1 MSSRDFDLAISQRPL
16 TMAPS
21 FNSPKQELEQGICG
35 QHGWSSVYYQQKG
48 SMRWGVEVRWGEGP
62 RNGHVFVSDD
72 VSDAGSKAGVKKGHA
87 AAATV
92 AIAGLRD
99 ILDAANSKPTR
110 TIEEA
115 YGAHFDSTCVVM
127 SGPEGW
133 AQFWEMNPTYVAID
147 VEGNQV
153 TPPVLV
159 QVCVSTVH
167 GGSLCLL
174 EIPNIDGLSGDM
186 IRLLRDDRIVKI
198 ICDGTS
204 GADRRSL
211 GIDVD
216 LDNQVDLE
224 NITSSLM
231 GATGVQRGLARIL
244 NLAWP
249 QKAVRVT
256 KDQRDKKSVFFFAAI
271 EQGKKPRLKAL
282 DEIPDRI
289 RRYAAM
295 DAWCTM
301 MAYLGLRQVAQHEGK
316 IVPVLMI

>member
-1 MSSRDFDLAISQRPL
+1 
-16 TMAPS
+16 MAPS

-35 QHGWSSVYYQQKG
+35 QHGWSSRYYQDG
-48 SMRWGVEVRWGEGP
+48 TMRWCVEVRWGAGP
-62 RNGHVFVSDD
+62 RNGRVFVSDD

-99 ILDAANSKPTR
+99 IVDAANSKPTQ

-115 YGAHFDSTCVVM
+115 YGAHFDSTCSVM

-133 AQFWEMNPTYVAID
+133 AQFWKMNPTYVAID

-159 QVCVSTVH
+159 QVCISTEH
-167 GGSLCLL
+167 GHTDASARSLCLL
-174 EIPNIDGLSGDM
+174 ETPNIEGLSDDM
-186 IRLLRDDRIVKI
+186 IRLLRDPNITKI

-211 GIDVD
+211 GIDAS
-216 LDNQVDLE
+216 DNYADLE
-224 NITSSLM
+224 DITSSLM

-249 QKAVRVT
+249 HQAVRVT
-256 KDQRDKKSVFFFAAI
+256 KDQKDKKSVFFFAAI
-271 EQGKKPRLKAL
+271 EQGKKPRLKGL

-301 MAYLGLRQVAQHEGK
+301 MGYLGLRQVAQDEGLGAR
-316 IVPVLMI
+316 VHAALF

>member
-1 MSSRDFDLAISQRPL
+1 
-16 TMAPS
+16 MAPS

-35 QHGWSSVYYQQKG
+35 QHGWSSRYYQDG
-48 SMRWGVEVRWGEGP
+48 TMRWCVEVRWGAGP
-62 RNGHVFVSDD
+62 RNGRVFVSDD
-72 VSDAGSKAGVKKGHA
+72 VSDAGSKPGVKKGHA

-99 ILDAANSKPTR
+99 IVDAANSKPTQ

-115 YGAHFDSTCVVM
+115 YGAHFDSTCSVM

-133 AQFWEMNPTYVAID
+133 AKLWEMNPTYVAID

-159 QVCVSTVH
+159 QVCISTEH
-167 GGSLCLL
+167 GHTDASARSLCLL
-174 EIPNIDGLSGDM
+174 EIPNSHGLSGDL
-186 IRLLRDDRIVKI
+186 RKLLRDPRIMKI
-198 ICDGTS
+198 FCDGTS

-211 GIDVD
+211 GIDAS
-216 LDNQVDLE
+216 DNYADLE
-224 NITSSLM
+224 DITSSLM

-249 QKAVRVT
+249 HQAVRVT
-256 KDQRDKKSVFFFAAI
+256 KDQKDKKSVFFFAAI
-271 EQGKKPRLKAL
+271 EQGKKPRLKGL

-295 DAWCTM
+295 DAWCTW
-301 MAYLGLRQVAQHEGK
+301 MAYLGLRQVAQREGK
-316 IVPVLMI
+316 IVPGLLI

>member
-1 MSSRDFDLAISQRPL
+1 
-16 TMAPS
+16 MAPS

-35 QHGWSSVYYQQKG
+35 QHGWSSRYFQDG
-48 SMRWGVEVRWGEGP
+48 ASRWCVEVRWGAGQREG
-62 RNGHVFVSDD
+62 GIFVSDD

-99 ILDAANSKPTR
+99 IVDAANSKPTQ

-115 YGAHFDSTCVVM
+115 YGAHFDSTCSVM

-133 AQFWEMNPTYVAID
+133 AQFWKMNPTYVAID

-159 QVCVSTVH
+159 QVCVSTVN
-167 GGSLCLL
+167 GGTLCLL
-174 EIPNIDGLSGDM
+174 ETPNIEGLSDDM

-295 DAWCTM
+295 DAWCTW

>member
-1 MSSRDFDLAISQRPL
+1 
-16 TMAPS
+16 MAPS

-35 QHGWSSVYYQQKG
+35 QHGWSTHYYQNGTMK
-48 SMRWGVEVRWGEGP
+48 WCVEVKWGAGP
-62 RNGHVFVSDD
+62 REGRVFVSDD
-72 VSDAGSKAGVKKGHA
+72 EFYDLSKAGVKKGHA

-99 ILDAANSKPTR
+99 IVDAANSKPTR

-115 YGAHFDSTCVVM
+115 YGAHFDSMCVVM

-133 AQFWEMNPTYVAID
+133 AKLWEMNPTYVAID

-159 QVCVSTVH
+159 QVCVSTVQ
-167 GGSLCLL
+167 GEFCLL
-174 EIPNIDGLSGDM
+174 EIPNSHGLSGDL
-186 IRLLRDDRIVKI
+186 RKLLRDPRIMKI
-198 ICDGTS
+198 FCDGTS

-224 NITSSLM
+224 DITSSLM

-249 QKAVRVT
+249 HQPVRVT
-256 KDQRDKKSVFFFAAI
+256 KDPKDKKSVFFFAAI
-271 EQGKKPRLKAL
+271 EQGKKPRLKGL

-301 MAYLGLRQVAQHEGK
+301 MAFIGLKQVAQEER
-316 IVPVLMI
+316 VLRDFRASY

>member
-1 MSSRDFDLAISQRPL
+1 
-16 TMAPS
+16 MAPS

-35 QHGWSSVYYQQKG
+35 QHGWSSRYFQDGASK
-48 SMRWGVEVRWGEGP
+48 WCVEVRWGAGP
-62 RNGHVFVSDD
+62 HKYAFVSND

-92 AIAGLRD
+92 AIAGLRYIVD
-99 ILDAANSKPTR
+99 EANSKPTR

-115 YGAHFDSTCVVM
+115 YGAHFDSTCSVM

-133 AQFWEMNPTYVAID
+133 AQFWKMNPTYVAID

-159 QVCVSTVH
+159 QVCVHTVH

-174 EIPNIDGLSGDM
+174 ETPNIHGLSDDM
-186 IRLLRDDRIVKI
+186 IRLLRDPNITKI

-211 GIDVD
+211 GIDAS
-216 LDNQVDLE
+216 DNYADLE
-224 NITSSLM
+224 DITSSLM

-249 QKAVRVT
+249 HQAVRVT
-256 KDQRDKKSVFFFAAI
+256 KDQKDKKSVFFFAAI
-271 EQGKKPRLKAL
+271 DQGKKPRLKGL

-295 DAWCTM
+295 DAWCTW

>member
-1 MSSRDFDLAISQRPL
+1 
-16 TMAPS
+16 MAPS

-35 QHGWSSVYYQQKG
+35 QHGWSSRYFQDG
-48 SMRWGVEVRWGEGP
+48 ASRWCVEVRWGAGQREG
-62 RNGHVFVSDD
+62 GIFVSDD

-99 ILDAANSKPTR
+99 IVDAANSKPTQ

-115 YGAHFDSTCVVM
+115 YGAHFDSTCSVM

-133 AQFWEMNPTYVAID
+133 AQFWKMNPTYVAID

-159 QVCVSTVH
+159 QVCVHTVH

-174 EIPNIDGLSGDM
+174 ETPNIHGLSDDM
-186 IRLLRDDRIVKI
+186 IRLLRDPRIAKI
-198 ICDGTS
+198 FCDGTS

-211 GIDVD
+211 GIDAS
-216 LDNQVDLE
+216 DNYADLE
-224 NITSSLM
+224 DITSSLM

-249 QKAVRVT
+249 HQAVRVT
-256 KDQRDKKSVFFFAAI
+256 KDQKDKKSVFFFAAI
-271 EQGKKPRLKAL
+271 EQGKKPRLKGL

-301 MAYLGLRQVAQHEGK
+301 MGYLGLRQVAQDEGLGAS
-316 IVPVLMI
+316 VHAALF

>member
-1 MSSRDFDLAISQRPL
+1 
-16 TMAPS
+16 MAPS

-35 QHGWSSVYYQQKG
+35 QHGWSSRYFQDG
-48 SMRWGVEVRWGEGP
+48 ASRWCVEVRWGAGQREG
-62 RNGHVFVSDD
+62 GIFVSDD

-99 ILDAANSKPTR
+99 IVDAANSKPTQ

-115 YGAHFDSTCVVM
+115 YGAHFDSTCSVM

-133 AQFWEMNPTYVAID
+133 AQFWKMNPTYVAID

-174 EIPNIDGLSGDM
+174 EIPNIEGLSDDM
-186 IRLLRDDRIVKI
+186 IRLLRDKRITKI

-211 GIDVD
+211 GIDAS
-216 LDNQVDLE
+216 DNYADLE
-224 NITSSLM
+224 DITSSLM

-249 QKAVRVT
+249 QNVVRVT
-256 KDQRDKKSVFFFAAI
+256 KDQRDKSSVFFFAAI
-271 EQGKKPRLKAL
+271 EQGKKPRLKGL
-282 DEIPDRI
+282 DEIPGRI

-301 MAYLGLRQVAQHEGK
+301 KAYLGLKQVAQREGYAW
-316 IVPVLMI
+316 LNSAASQTYR

>member
-1 MSSRDFDLAISQRPL
+1 
-16 TMAPS
+16 MAPS

-35 QHGWSSVYYQQKG
+35 QHGWSSRYFQDG
-48 SMRWGVEVRWGEGP
+48 ASRWCVEVRWGAGQREG
-62 RNGHVFVSDD
+62 GIFVSDD

-99 ILDAANSKPTR
+99 IVDAANSKPTQ

-115 YGAHFDSTCVVM
+115 YGAHFDSMCVVM

-133 AQFWEMNPTYVAID
+133 AKLWEMNPTYVAID

-174 EIPNIDGLSGDM
+174 EIPNIEGLSDDM
-186 IRLLRDDRIVKI
+186 IRMLRDKRITKI

-211 GIDVD
+211 GIDAS
-216 LDNQVDLE
+216 DNYADLE
-224 NITSSLM
+224 DITSSLM
-231 GATGVQRGLARIL
+231 GVTGVQRGLARIL

-249 QKAVRVT
+249 QNVVRVT
-256 KDQRDKKSVFFFAAI
+256 KDQRDKSSVFFFAAI
-271 EQGKKPRLKAL
+271 EQGKKPRLKGL
-282 DEIPDRI
+282 DEIPGRI

-301 MAYLGLRQVAQHEGK
+301 KAYLGLKQVAQREGYAW
-316 IVPVLMI
+316 LNSALLL

>member
-1 MSSRDFDLAISQRPL
+1 
-16 TMAPS
+16 MAPS

-35 QHGWSSVYYQQKG
+35 QHGWSSRYYQDDA
-48 SMRWGVEVRWGEGP
+48 SRWCVEVRWGAGP
-62 RNGHVFVSDD
+62 RNGRVFVSDD

-99 ILDAANSKPTR
+99 IIDAANSKPTQ

-115 YGAHFDSTCVVM
+115 YGAHFDSTCSVM

-133 AQFWEMNPTYVAID
+133 ARFWEMNPTYVAID

-159 QVCVSTVH
+159 QVCISTVH

-211 GIDVD
+211 GINVD

-224 NITSSLM
+224 DITSSLM

-256 KDQRDKKSVFFFAAI
+256 KDQRDKSSVFFFAAI
-271 EQGKKPRLKAL
+271 EQGKKPRLKGL
-282 DEIPDRI
+282 DEIPGRI

-295 DAWCTM
+295 DAWCTW
-301 MAYLGLRQVAQHEGK
+301 MAYLKLRQMAQHEGK
-316 IVPVLMI
+316 SIYALLP

>member
-1 MSSRDFDLAISQRPL
+1 
-16 TMAPS
+16 MAPS
-21 FNSPKQELEQGICG
+21 FKSPKQELEQGICG
-35 QHGWSSVYYQQKG
+35 QHGWSSRYYQDDA
-48 SMRWGVEVRWGEGP
+48 SRWCVEVRWGAPLP
-62 RNGHVFVSDD
+62 RNGRVFVSDD

-99 ILDAANSKPTR
+99 IVDAANSKPTR

-115 YGAHFDSTCVVM
+115 YGAHFDSTCSVM

-133 AQFWEMNPTYVAID
+133 AQFWKMNPTYVAID

-159 QVCVSTVH
+159 QVCISTEH
-167 GGSLCLL
+167 GHTDASARSLCLL
-174 EIPNIDGLSGDM
+174 EIPNSHGLSGDL
-186 IRLLRDDRIVKI
+186 RKLLRDPRIMKI
-198 ICDGTS
+198 FCDGTS

-211 GIDVD
+211 GIDAS
-216 LDNQVDLE
+216 DNYADLE
-224 NITSSLM
+224 DITSSLM

-249 QKAVRVT
+249 QNVVRVT
-256 KDQRDKKSVFFFAAI
+256 KDQRDKSSVFFFAAI
-271 EQGKKPRLKAL
+271 EQGKKPRLKGL
-282 DEIPDRI
+282 DEIPGRI

-301 MAYLGLRQVAQHEGK
+301 KAYLGLKQVAQREGYAW
-316 IVPVLMI
+316 LNSALLL

>member
-1 MSSRDFDLAISQRPL
+1 
-16 TMAPS
+16 MAPS

-35 QHGWSSVYYQQKG
+35 QHGWSSSYFQAP
-48 SMRWGVEVRWGEGP
+48 SSRWCVEVRWGVGP
-62 RNGHVFVSDD
+62 RNGRVFVSDD
-72 VSDAGSKAGVKKGHA
+72 VSDGASKAGVKKGHA

-99 ILDAANSKPTR
+99 IVYAANSKQTL

-115 YGAHFDSTCVVM
+115 FGAQFDHTCVVM

-133 AQFWEMNPTYVAID
+133 AKLWEINPTEVFVD

-159 QVCVSTVH
+159 QVCVPFRNVYDDTTEQPH
-167 GGSLCLL
+167 RSLCLL
-174 EIPNIDGLSGDM
+174 EVPNVHGLSDDM
-186 IRLLRDDRIVKI
+186 RRLLGDQSITKVF
-198 ICDGTS
+198 CDGTS

-211 GIDVD
+211 GIDD
-216 LDNQVDLE
+216 SDNYVDLE
-224 NITSSLM
+224 DITSSLV
-231 GATGVQRGLARIL
+231 GATGVNRGLARIM

-249 QKAVRVT
+249 DPAVRAT
-256 KDQRDKKSVFFFAAI
+256 KDTRDKESVLFFAAI
-271 EQGKKPRLKAL
+271 EQGKKPRPKEL
-282 DEIPDRI
+282 DDIPDRV

-301 MAYLGLRQVAQHEGK
+301 TAYRGLRRQAQHEGL
-316 IVPVLMI
+316 PMTN

>member
-1 MSSRDFDLAISQRPL
+1 
-16 TMAPS
+16 MAPS

-35 QHGWSSVYYQQKG
+35 QHGWSSRYFQDG
-48 SMRWGVEVRWGEGP
+48 ASRWCVEVRWGAGQREG
-62 RNGHVFVSDD
+62 GIFVSDD

-99 ILDAANSKPTR
+99 IVDAANSKPTR

-115 YGAHFDSTCVVM
+115 YGAHFDSTCSVM

-133 AQFWEMNPTYVAID
+133 AQFWKMNPTYVAID

-174 EIPNIDGLSGDM
+174 EIPNIEGLSDDM
-186 IRLLRDDRIVKI
+186 IRLLRDKRITKI

-211 GIDVD
+211 GIDAS
-216 LDNQVDLE
+216 DNYADLE
-224 NITSSLM
+224 DITSSLM
-231 GATGVQRGLARIL
+231 GVTGVQRGLARIL

-249 QKAVRVT
+249 QNVVRVT
-256 KDQRDKKSVFFFAAI
+256 KDQRDKSSVFFFAAI
-271 EQGKKPRLKAL
+271 EQGKKPRLKGL

-295 DAWCTM
+295 DAWCTW
-301 MAYLGLRQVAQHEGK
+301 MAYLKLRQMAQHEGK
-316 IVPVLMI
+316 SIYALLP

>member
-1 MSSRDFDLAISQRPL
+1 
-16 TMAPS
+16 MAPS

-35 QHGWSSVYYQQKG
+35 QHGWSSRYFQDG
-48 SMRWGVEVRWGEGP
+48 ASRWCVEVRWGAGQREG
-62 RNGHVFVSDD
+62 GIFVSDD

-99 ILDAANSKPTR
+99 IVDAANSKPTQ

-115 YGAHFDSTCVVM
+115 YGAHFDSTCSVM

-133 AQFWEMNPTYVAID
+133 ARFWEMNPTYVAID

-159 QVCVSTVH
+159 QMCVSTVH

-174 EIPNIDGLSGDM
+174 EIPNIEGLSDDM
-186 IRLLRDDRIVKI
+186 IRMLRDKRITKI

-211 GIDVD
+211 GIDAS
-216 LDNQVDLE
+216 DNYADLE
-224 NITSSLM
+224 DITSSLM
-231 GATGVQRGLARIL
+231 GVTGVQRGLARIL

-249 QKAVRVT
+249 QNVVRVT
-256 KDQRDKKSVFFFAAI
+256 KDQRDKSSVFFFAAI
-271 EQGKKPRLKAL
+271 EQGKKPRLKGL
-282 DEIPDRI
+282 DEIPGRI

-301 MAYLGLRQVAQHEGK
+301 KAYLGLKQVAQREGYAW
-316 IVPVLMI
+316 LNSALLL

>member
-1 MSSRDFDLAISQRPL
+1 
-16 TMAPS
+16 MAPS

-35 QHGWSSVYYQQKG
+35 QHGWSSRYFQDGASK
-48 SMRWGVEVRWGEGP
+48 WCVEVRWGAGP
-62 RNGHVFVSDD
+62 RNGRVFVSDD
-72 VSDAGSKAGVKKGHA
+72 ESDAGSKPGVKKGHA

-99 ILDAANSKPTR
+99 IVDAANSKPTQ

-115 YGAHFDSTCVVM
+115 YGAHFDSTCSVM

-133 AQFWEMNPTYVAID
+133 AKLWEMNPTYVAID

-159 QVCVSTVH
+159 QVCVSTVN

-174 EIPNIDGLSGDM
+174 ETPNIEGLSDDM

-224 NITSSLM
+224 DITSSLM

-249 QKAVRVT
+249 HQPVRVT
-256 KDQRDKKSVFFFAAI
+256 KDPKDKKSVFFFAAI
-271 EQGKKPRLKAL
+271 EQGKKPRLKGL

-301 MAYLGLRQVAQHEGK
+301 MAFIGLKQVAQEER
-316 IVPVLMI
+316 VLRDFRANY

>member
-1 MSSRDFDLAISQRPL
+1 
-16 TMAPS
+16 MAPS

-35 QHGWSSVYYQQKG
+35 QHGWSSRYFQDG
-48 SMRWGVEVRWGEGP
+48 ASRWCVEVRWGAGQREG
-62 RNGHVFVSDD
+62 GIFVSDD

-99 ILDAANSKPTR
+99 IVDAANSKPTQ

-115 YGAHFDSTCVVM
+115 YGAHFDSTCSVM

-133 AQFWEMNPTYVAID
+133 AQFWKMNPTYVAID

-174 EIPNIDGLSGDM
+174 EIPNIEGLSDDM
-186 IRLLRDDRIVKI
+186 IRLLRDKRITKI

-211 GIDVD
+211 GIDAS
-216 LDNQVDLE
+216 DNYADLE
-224 NITSSLM
+224 DITSSLM
-231 GATGVQRGLARIL
+231 GVTGVQRGLARIL

-249 QKAVRVT
+249 QNVVRVT
-256 KDQRDKKSVFFFAAI
+256 KDQRDKSSVFFFAAI
-271 EQGKKPRLKAL
+271 EQGKKPRLKGL
-282 DEIPDRI
+282 DEIPGRI

-295 DAWCTM
+295 DAWCTW
-301 MAYLGLRQVAQHEGK
+301 MAYLKLRQMAQHEGK
-316 IVPVLMI
+316 SIYALLP

>member
-1 MSSRDFDLAISQRPL
+1 
-16 TMAPS
+16 MAPS

-48 SMRWGVEVRWGEGP
+48 SMRWGVEVRWGAGP
-62 RNGHVFVSDD
+62 GNGHVFVSDD

-92 AIAGLRD
+92 AIAGLRY
-99 ILDAANSKPTR
+99 IVDAANSKPTQ

-115 YGAHFDSTCVVM
+115 YGAHFDSMCVVM

-133 AQFWEMNPTYVAID
+133 AKLWEMNPTYVAID

-159 QVCVSTVH
+159 QVCVSTVN

-174 EIPNIDGLSGDM
+174 ETPNIEGLSDDM

-211 GIDVD
+211 GIDAS
-216 LDNQVDLE
+216 DNYADLE
-224 NITSSLM
+224 DITSSLM

-249 QKAVRVT
+249 HQPVRVT
-256 KDQRDKKSVFFFAAI
+256 KDPKDKKSVFFFAAI
-271 EQGKKPRLKAL
+271 EQGKKPRLKGL

-301 MAYLGLRQVAQHEGK
+301 MAFIGLKQVAQEER
-316 IVPVLMI
+316 VLRDFRASY

>member
-1 MSSRDFDLAISQRPL
+1 
-16 TMAPS
+16 MAPS

-35 QHGWSSVYYQQKG
+35 QHGWSSRYFQDG
-48 SMRWGVEVRWGEGP
+48 ASRWCVEVRWGAGQREG
-62 RNGHVFVSDD
+62 GIFVSDD

-99 ILDAANSKPTR
+99 IVDAANSKPTQ

-115 YGAHFDSTCVVM
+115 YGAHFDSTCSVM

-133 AQFWEMNPTYVAID
+133 AQFWKMNPTYVAID

-159 QVCVSTVH
+159 QVCISTVD

-174 EIPNIDGLSGDM
+174 EIPNIHGLSDDM
-186 IRLLRDDRIVKI
+186 IRLLRDKRITKI

-211 GIDVD
+211 GIDAS
-216 LDNQVDLE
+216 DNYADLE
-224 NITSSLM
+224 DITSSLM

-271 EQGKKPRLKAL
+271 EQGKKPRLKGL
-282 DEIPDRI
+282 DEIPGRI

-301 MAYLGLRQVAQHEGK
+301 MAYIGLRQVAQDEGLGAS
-316 IVPVLMI
+316 VHAALF

>member
-1 MSSRDFDLAISQRPL
+1 
-16 TMAPS
+16 MAPS

-35 QHGWSSVYYQQKG
+35 QHGWSSSYFQAP
-48 SMRWGVEVRWGEGP
+48 SSRWCVEVRWGVGP
-62 RNGHVFVSDD
+62 RNGQIFVSDD
-72 VSDAGSKAGVKKGHA
+72 VSDGASKAGVKKGHA

-99 ILDAANSKPTR
+99 IVYAANSKPKR

-115 YGAHFDSTCVVM
+115 FGAQFDHTCFVT

-133 AQFWEMNPTYVAID
+133 AKLWEINPTEVFVD

-159 QVCVSTVH
+159 QVCVFCEQRSR
-167 GGSLCLL
+167 SMCLL
-174 EIPNIDGLSGDM
+174 EIPNIWLGLLLGLSDDM
-186 IRLLRDDRIVKI
+186 KRLLGDPKI
-198 ICDGTS
+198 TKVFCDGTS

-211 GIDVD
+211 GIDD
-216 LDNQVDLE
+216 SDNYVDLE
-224 NITSSLM
+224 DIASSLV
-231 GATGVQRGLARIL
+231 GATGVRRGLARIM

-249 QKAVRVT
+249 NPAVRVT
-256 KDQRDKKSVFFFAAI
+256 KDTRDKESVLFFAAI
-271 EQGKKPRLKAL
+271 EQGKKPRPKEL
-282 DEIPDRI
+282 DEIPNRV

-301 MAYLGLRQVAQHEGK
+301 MAYRGLRQQAQHEGL
-316 IVPVLMI
+316 PMTD

>member
-1 MSSRDFDLAISQRPL
+1 M
-16 TMAPS
+16 
-21 FNSPKQELEQGICG
+21 
-35 QHGWSSVYYQQKG
+35 
-48 SMRWGVEVRWGEGP
+48 
-62 RNGHVFVSDD
+62 
-72 VSDAGSKAGVKKGHA
+72 KKGHA

-99 ILDAANSKPTR
+99 IVDAANSKPTQ

-115 YGAHFDSTCVVM
+115 YGAHFDSTCSVM

-133 AQFWEMNPTYVAID
+133 AKLWEMNPTYVAID

-159 QVCVSTVH
+159 QVCVSTVN

-174 EIPNIDGLSGDM
+174 ETPNIEGLSDDM

-224 NITSSLM
+224 DITSSLM

-249 QKAVRVT
+249 HQPVRVT
-256 KDQRDKKSVFFFAAI
+256 KDPKDKKSVFFFAAI
-271 EQGKKPRLKAL
+271 EQGKKPRLKGL

-295 DAWCTM
+295 DAWCTW
-301 MAYLGLRQVAQHEGK
+301 MAYLKLRQMAQHEGK
-316 IVPVLMI
+316 SIYALLP

>member
-1 MSSRDFDLAISQRPL
+1 
-16 TMAPS
+16 MAPS

-35 QHGWSSVYYQQKG
+35 QHGWSSRYYQDG
-48 SMRWGVEVRWGEGP
+48 TMRWCVEVRWGAGP
-62 RNGHVFVSDD
+62 RNGRVFVSDD
-72 VSDAGSKAGVKKGHA
+72 VSDAGSKPGVKKGHA

-99 ILDAANSKPTR
+99 IVDAANSKPTQ

-115 YGAHFDSTCVVM
+115 YGAHFDSTCSVI

-133 AQFWEMNPTYVAID
+133 AQFWWAILVGNSGGPTFVAID
-147 VEGNQV
+147 VEGNQI

-159 QVCVSTVH
+159 QVCVHTVH

-174 EIPNIDGLSGDM
+174 ETPNIHGLSGDM
-186 IRLLRDDRIVKI
+186 IRLLHDQRILKI
-198 ICDGTS
+198 FCDGTS

-211 GIDVD
+211 GIDISD
-216 LDNQVDLE
+216 SGDNQVDLE
-224 NITSSLM
+224 GITSSLM

-249 QKAVRVT
+249 HQAVRVT
-256 KDQRDKKSVFFFAAI
+256 KDQKDKKSVFFFAAI
-271 EQGKKPRLKAL
+271 EQGKKPRLKGL

-295 DAWCTM
+295 DAWCTW
-301 MAYLGLRQVAQHEGK
+301 MAYLGLRQVAQREGK
-316 IVPVLMI
+316 IVPGLLI

>member
-1 MSSRDFDLAISQRPL
+1 
-16 TMAPS
+16 MAPS

-35 QHGWSSVYYQQKG
+35 QHGWSSRYFQDG
-48 SMRWGVEVRWGEGP
+48 ASRWCVEVRWGAGQREG
-62 RNGHVFVSDD
+62 GIFVSDD

-99 ILDAANSKPTR
+99 IVDAANSKPTQ

-115 YGAHFDSTCVVM
+115 YGAHFDSTCSVM

-133 AQFWEMNPTYVAID
+133 AKLWEMNPTYVAID

-159 QVCVSTVH
+159 QMCVSTVH

-174 EIPNIDGLSGDM
+174 EIPNIEGLSDDM
-186 IRLLRDDRIVKI
+186 IRLLRDKRITKI

-211 GIDVD
+211 GIDAS
-216 LDNQVDLE
+216 DNYADLE
-224 NITSSLM
+224 DITSSLM

-249 QKAVRVT
+249 HQPVRVT
-256 KDQRDKKSVFFFAAI
+256 KDPKDKKSVFFFAAI
-271 EQGKKPRLKAL
+271 EQGKKPRLKGL
-282 DEIPDRI
+282 DEIPGRI

-295 DAWCTM
+295 DAWCTW
-301 MAYLGLRQVAQHEGK
+301 MAYLKLRQMAQHEGK
-316 IVPVLMI
+316 SIYALLP

>member
-1 MSSRDFDLAISQRPL
+1 
-16 TMAPS
+16 MAPS

-35 QHGWSSVYYQQKG
+35 QHGWSSRYYQDG
-48 SMRWGVEVRWGEGP
+48 TMRWCVEVRWGAGP
-62 RNGHVFVSDD
+62 RNGRVFVSDD
-72 VSDAGSKAGVKKGHA
+72 VSDAGSKPGVKKGHA

-99 ILDAANSKPTR
+99 IVDAANSKPTQ

-115 YGAHFDSTCVVM
+115 YGAHFDSTCSVI

-133 AQFWEMNPTYVAID
+133 AQFWWAILVGNSGGPTFVAID

-159 QVCVSTVH
+159 QVCVHTVH

-174 EIPNIDGLSGDM
+174 ETLNIHGLSDDM
-186 IRLLRDDRIVKI
+186 IRLLRDPNITKI

-211 GIDVD
+211 GIDAS
-216 LDNQVDLE
+216 DNYADLE
-224 NITSSLM
+224 DITSSLM

-249 QKAVRVT
+249 HQAVRVT
-256 KDQRDKKSVFFFAAI
+256 KDQKDKKSVFFFAAI
-271 EQGKKPRLKAL
+271 EQGKKPRLKGL

-295 DAWCTM
+295 DAWCTW
-301 MAYLGLRQVAQHEGK
+301 MAYLGLRQVAQREGK
-316 IVPVLMI
+316 IVPGLLI

>member
-1 MSSRDFDLAISQRPL
+1 
-16 TMAPS
+16 MAPS

-48 SMRWGVEVRWGEGP
+48 SMRWGVEVRWGAGP

-99 ILDAANSKPTR
+99 IVDAANSKPTQ

-115 YGAHFDSTCVVM
+115 YGAHFDSTCSVM

-133 AQFWEMNPTYVAID
+133 AKLWEMNPTYVAID

-159 QVCVSTVH
+159 QVCISTVD

-174 EIPNIDGLSGDM
+174 EIPNIHGLSDDM
-186 IRLLRDDRIVKI
+186 IRLLHDPRIAKI
-198 ICDGTS
+198 FCDGTS

-211 GIDVD
+211 GIDAS
-216 LDNQVDLE
+216 DNYADLE
-224 NITSSLM
+224 DITSSLM

-249 QKAVRVT
+249 HQAVRVT
-256 KDQRDKKSVFFFAAI
+256 KDQKDKKSVFFFAAI
-271 EQGKKPRLKAL
+271 EQGKKPRLKGL
-282 DEIPDRI
+282 DEIPGRI

-301 MAYLGLRQVAQHEGK
+301 KAYLGLKQVAQREGYAW
-316 IVPVLMI
+316 LNSALLL

>member
-1 MSSRDFDLAISQRPL
+1 
-16 TMAPS
+16 MAPS

-35 QHGWSSVYYQQKG
+35 QHGWSTHYYQNGTMK
-48 SMRWGVEVRWGEGP
+48 WCVEVKWGAGP
-62 RNGHVFVSDD
+62 REGRVFVSDD
-72 VSDAGSKAGVKKGHA
+72 EFYDLSKAGVKKGHA

-99 ILDAANSKPTR
+99 IVDAANSKPTQ

-115 YGAHFDSTCVVM
+115 YGAHFDSMCVVM

-133 AQFWEMNPTYVAID
+133 AKLWEMNPTYVAID

-159 QVCVSTVH
+159 QVCVSTVQ
-167 GGSLCLL
+167 GEFCLL
-174 EIPNIDGLSGDM
+174 EIPNSHGLSDDM
-186 IRLLRDDRIVKI
+186 RRLLHDQRITKI
-198 ICDGTS
+198 FCDGTS

-211 GIDVD
+211 GIEAHH
-216 LDNQVDLE
+216 NHADLE
-224 NITSSLM
+224 DITAYLM

-256 KDQRDKKSVFFFAAI
+256 KDQRDKKSVFFFRRHRAREEAAA
-271 EQGKKPRLKAL
+271 QGAGRDSRP
-282 DEIPDRI
+282 
-289 RRYAAM
+289 
-295 DAWCTM
+295 
-301 MAYLGLRQVAQHEGK
+301 H
-316 IVPVLMI
+316 

>member
-1 MSSRDFDLAISQRPL
+1 
-16 TMAPS
+16 MAPS

-35 QHGWSSVYYQQKG
+35 QHGWSSRYYQDDA
-48 SMRWGVEVRWGEGP
+48 SRWCVEVRWGAGP
-62 RNGHVFVSDD
+62 RNGRVFVSDD

-99 ILDAANSKPTR
+99 IIDAANSKPTQ

-115 YGAHFDSTCVVM
+115 YGAHFDSTCSVM

-133 AQFWEMNPTYVAID
+133 ARFWEMNPTYVAID

-153 TPPVLV
+153 MPPVLV
-159 QVCVSTVH
+159 QVCISTVH

-224 NITSSLM
+224 DITSSLM

-256 KDQRDKKSVFFFAAI
+256 KDQRDKSSVFFFAAI
-271 EQGKKPRLKAL
+271 EQGKKPRLKGL
-282 DEIPDRI
+282 DEIPGRI

-295 DAWCTM
+295 DAWCTW
-301 MAYLGLRQVAQHEGK
+301 MAYLKLRQMAQHEGK
-316 IVPVLMI
+316 SIYALLP

>member
-1 MSSRDFDLAISQRPL
+1 
-16 TMAPS
+16 MAPS

-35 QHGWSSVYYQQKG
+35 QHGWSSRHYQDDA
-48 SMRWGVEVRWGEGP
+48 SRWCVEVRWGAGP
-62 RNGHVFVSDD
+62 RNGRVFVSDD

-99 ILDAANSKPTR
+99 IIDAANSKPTQ

-115 YGAHFDSTCVVM
+115 YGAHFDSTCSVM

-133 AQFWEMNPTYVAID
+133 ARFWEMNPTYVAID

-159 QVCVSTVH
+159 QVCISTVH

-224 NITSSLM
+224 DITSSLM

-256 KDQRDKKSVFFFAAI
+256 KDQRDKSSVFFFAAI
-271 EQGKKPRLKAL
+271 EQGKKPRLKGL
-282 DEIPDRI
+282 DEIPGRI

-295 DAWCTM
+295 DAWCTW
-301 MAYLGLRQVAQHEGK
+301 MAYLKLRQMAQHEGK
-316 IVPVLMI
+316 SIYALLP